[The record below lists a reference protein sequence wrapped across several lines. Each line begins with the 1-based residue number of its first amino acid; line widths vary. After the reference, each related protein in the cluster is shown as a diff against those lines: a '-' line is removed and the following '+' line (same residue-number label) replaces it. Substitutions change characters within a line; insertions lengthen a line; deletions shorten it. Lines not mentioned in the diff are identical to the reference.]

1 MSTTDEQIK
10 KDIVDQ
16 LYWDV
21 RVDALD
27 VKVDVENKKAT
38 LKGTVPSYAARSAAE
53 ADATTISGVMS
64 VKNLLTVKYPPDFE
78 APTDTEIK
86 SHIENLLRWNPDIDP
101 SNISISVSAGLVTI
115 EGTVDA
121 YWKTIEVEKI
131 VSAVKGVL
139 NVTNKLAV
147 VPTKDFIDQA
157 IADDIVSAI
166 DRSLSVDAESVDVK
180 VNRGIVTLS
189 GIVPDW
195 PGYRAAF
202 NAAKYTVGVI
212 DIIDDLVIK
221 RI

>member
-1 MSTTDEQIK
+1 MNKTDEQIK

-21 RVDALD
+21 RVDASD
-27 VKVDVENKKAT
+27 VKVDVNNKKAT

-53 ADATTISGVMS
+53 ADASTISGVMS
-64 VKNLLTVKYPPDFE
+64 VKNLLTVKYPPDFA

-86 SHIENLLRWNPDIDP
+86 FHIENLLLWNPDIDP
-101 SNISISVSAGLVTI
+101 SNIIISVSAGLVTL
-115 EGTVDA
+115 EDTVDA

-147 VPTKDFIDQA
+147 VPTKDFLDQT
-157 IADDIVSAI
+157 IAADIVSAI
-166 DRSLSVDAESVDVK
+166 DRSISVDAESVDVK
-180 VNRGIVTLS
+180 INKGIVTLS
-189 GIVPDW
+189 GTVPDW
-195 PGYRAAF
+195 SGYRAAI

-212 DIIDDLVIK
+212 DIDDKLVMK